1 VHDEY
6 GVFQGVVTS
15 ADILES
21 IVGSFHTEDGPA
33 EAAAVKRDDGSF
45 LISGWMP
52 AVEFAQLLGIPL
64 PISRPYQTFAGFL
77 LQEFGTIPSVGD
89 KIVVQGWRF
98 EIVDLDRRRIDKA
111 LATRED
117 IAKVA

>member
-1 VHDEY
+1 
-6 GVFQGVVTS
+6 
-15 ADILES
+15 
-21 IVGSFHTEDGPA
+21 
-33 EAAAVKRDDGSF
+33 
-45 LISGWMP
+45 
-52 AVEFAQLLGIPL
+52 
-64 PISRPYQTFAGFL
+64 L